1 MSEARPRAA
10 GGWWLPVLVLG
21 ALLAGRAPQLIAAG
35 WLGVEEGFGT
45 GLRAGLMAASGMM
58 WAVVAAWVV
67 AALVL
72 RDWDR
77 GWPVV
82 VAVALVV
89 MVGGDGWVAR
99 GVAVAVGV
107 AMLVGLLLKKV
118 PEEGRW
124 VKRGGWGAAA
134 LVAAAGV
141 WNGVWVAQNWNVV
154 EPVGRGDVAP
164 GFALQE
170 LSRDG
175 TPTGATVQLESLRG
189 QVVLLDFWASW
200 CDPCV
205 RGIPFLGE
213 LQRRYRKDGFA
224 VVSIKL
230 DGRRLGRARRAL
242 EQTDF
247 LLALATEEVA
257 NRYQVTSL
265 PHLVLID
272 RTGVVRHLWR
282 GAGEKLAS
290 QIEELLAR

>member
-1 MSEARPRAA
+1 
-10 GGWWLPVLVLG
+10 
-21 ALLAGRAPQLIAAG
+21 
-35 WLGVEEGFGT
+35 
-45 GLRAGLMAASGMM
+45 
-58 WAVVAAWVV
+58 
-67 AALVL
+67 
-72 RDWDR
+72 
-77 GWPVV
+77 
-82 VAVALVV
+82 
-89 MVGGDGWVAR
+89 
-99 GVAVAVGV
+99 VGV
-107 AMLVGLLLKKV
+107 ALLIGMLLKKV

-124 VKRGGWGAAA
+124 VKRGGWSAAG
-134 LVAAAGV
+134 LVAAVGL

-164 GFALQE
+164 GFVLKE
-170 LSRDG
+170 LGRDG
-175 TPTGATVQLESLRG
+175 QETGATVQLDSLRG

-213 LQRRYRKDGFA
+213 LQRRYGKDGFS

-230 DGRRLGRARRAL
+230 DGRRLGRARRPL
-242 EQTDF
+242 LQTDF

-257 NRYQVTSL
+257 NRYQVTTL